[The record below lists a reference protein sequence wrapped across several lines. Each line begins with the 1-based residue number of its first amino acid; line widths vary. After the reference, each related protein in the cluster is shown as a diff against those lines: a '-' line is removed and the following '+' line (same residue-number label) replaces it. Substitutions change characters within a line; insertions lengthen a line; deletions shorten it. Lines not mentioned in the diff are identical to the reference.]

1 MSVRSAVLD
10 VVVDVSANNLDTF
23 STVGAGARGLGDDL
37 DSAASKAT
45 SAAAGFDGVSA
56 SAENLDDKAGKATGA
71 MGALSSGFELIG
83 ADKAAAALQGAAM
96 ATDFLSGAGQAL
108 NLVMDLEIVKKT
120 VSTARTIAHTTATV
134 AATAASKAAAAGQ
147 WALNAALSANPL
159 GIVIAL
165 LVAIAAGLVIAYQR
179 SDTFRAKVDAAMGL
193 AKAAVGTVVDVVKD
207 VIAFFGDIPA
217 KVSAIPEAVTK
228 MKNAAV
234 PVLEA
239 LLTPIVAVKDAVMAV
254 VDWIGKI
261 DFPSPPDWL
270 SDLVPGNGRVRS
282 NSGLG
287 TTSST
292 TSSATVATTD
302 PAVVDL
308 LTAIR
313 DLIASAS
320 SSTSYVDESTLARLI
335 ASLLRREG
343 ILFGAAS

>member
-1 MSVRSAVLD
+1 
-10 VVVDVSANNLDTF
+10 
-23 STVGAGARGLGDDL
+23 
-37 DSAASKAT
+37 
-45 SAAAGFDGVSA
+45 
-56 SAENLDDKAGKATGA
+56 
-71 MGALSSGFELIG
+71 
-83 ADKAAAALQGAAM
+83 
-96 ATDFLSGAGQAL
+96 
-108 NLVMDLEIVKKT
+108 
-120 VSTARTIAHTTATV
+120 
-134 AATAASKAAAAGQ
+134 
-147 WALNAALSANPL
+147 
-159 GIVIAL
+159 
-165 LVAIAAGLVIAYQR
+165 
-179 SDTFRAKVDAAMGL
+179 
-193 AKAAVGTVVDVVKD
+193 VKD